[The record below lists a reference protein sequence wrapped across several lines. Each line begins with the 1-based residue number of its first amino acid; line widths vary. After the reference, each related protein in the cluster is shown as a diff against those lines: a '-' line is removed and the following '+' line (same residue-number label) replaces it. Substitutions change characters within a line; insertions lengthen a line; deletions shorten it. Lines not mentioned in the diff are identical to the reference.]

1 MTKINL
7 ENKNKTKMINEYA
20 MLLGK
25 IRKEYTII
33 YRENQNL
40 NIKLQKLEREQIVA
54 HNKKAIK
61 SFSPKRKRYQKYYD
75 NSSSETKNEKISKKK
90 KKKKILRKKKKVY
103 YDNVDDDI
111 NDNYLDE
118 IDGQQY

>member
-1 MTKINL
+1 MKKINL

-61 SFSPKRKRYQKYYD
+61 SFSPKRKD
-75 NSSSETKNEKISKKK
+75 TKNITITAAVKPKMKKYQKKK
-90 KKKKILRKKKKVY
+90 KKKNTKKKEKG
-103 YDNVDDDI
+103 
-111 NDNYLDE
+111 LL
-118 IDGQQY
+118 

>member
-1 MTKINL
+1 MKKIKL
-7 ENKNKTKMINEYA
+7 ENKTKTKMINEYA

-25 IRKEYTII
+25 IRKEYSII

-90 KKKKILRKKKKVY
+90 KKKKKTTKKEKG
-103 YDNVDDDI
+103 
-111 NDNYLDE
+111 LL
-118 IDGQQY
+118 